1 MRKGFSHWVFI
12 TLIFTSIS
20 THANSSNG
28 SNFETFGDITQVA
41 IPLSGAFIA
50 YFKND
55 EQGLVQLAEGAL
67 YTSLTTHTLKHL
79 IEAKRP
85 DGGDLNS
92 FPSGHTSAAFQGAA
106 FLHFRYGWKYGLPAY
121 AFASAVGASRVD
133 AQKHYWRDVV
143 TGAGL
148 AIGIQYLVTEKGYSI
163 SDFILTPYTN
173 GETYGLAGRFTF

>member
-121 AFASAVGASRVD
+121 AFASAVGASSRCPKTLL
-133 AQKHYWRDVV
+133 ARCCYRSRFSYWYSVSGDRK
-143 TGAGL
+143 
-148 AIGIQYLVTEKGYSI
+148 GILN
-163 SDFILTPYTN
+163 L
-173 GETYGLAGRFTF
+173 